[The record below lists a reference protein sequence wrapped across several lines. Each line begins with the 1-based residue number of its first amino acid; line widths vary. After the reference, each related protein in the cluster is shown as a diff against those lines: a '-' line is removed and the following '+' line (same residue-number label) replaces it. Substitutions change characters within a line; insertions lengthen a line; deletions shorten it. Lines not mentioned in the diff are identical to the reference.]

1 MIYLFDEN
9 EKLFKVLKKESLK
22 SADQTY
28 SLTTENYVSD
38 RLTIETK
45 GMNANEVEQAHFM
58 AIQSLEDRH
67 KFHYFFIARKETDK
81 TTILEGVQSG
91 IEELR
96 KTPVY
101 DKRPRG
107 LSARNVIEDLLRD
120 TNWIPRFIADTGL
133 KNTNLYYTSVFEA
146 LKKVCKVW
154 GLEMQF
160 FVEMNGNQIGARYID
175 FKKKIGEATGKRV
188 VYGHN
193 ALKILNESES
203 TNLFTALIGRGK
215 GEQVSSAEETGNQVD
230 GYGRKINFEE
240 IVWSKSK
247 GNPVDK
253 PAGQKYVEI
262 PEMTQ
267 KYGILNADGTRRAKI
282 GFIDFGDE
290 EDKEA
295 LLQQTYEAL
304 KDASR
309 PKLTLKTSSVYLKN
323 VGIGDTIRVVRHDR
337 KLDYETRVFEIT
349 INRLNNKSSDIKLG
363 DRTSQSNE
371 AKIQSAADR
380 AVEEFVEGNFN
391 DFIQN
396 LPDFLPTAD
405 GFNNN
410 WYSDEDPT
418 VTYPKKV
425 MIGDIWYKPDP
436 EHEGHKIMLRW
447 TGEMWEEILRTYNAE
462 RLKEQIEAEMAEV
475 DGKMKSL
482 DAEMRSRVAD
492 LLNKA
497 GLAQST
503 GEEAKRLAEK
513 ANADLVKERER
524 SNSAIQGALSE
535 ARRLDQEER
544 KATERAI
551 LAAKTGAVVEAT
563 NLLNVAK
570 RALENDLSNAN
581 RLILE
586 SKRILESQ
594 VSGVSTELTKTNDTI
609 KTLAKK
615 TDVDRVNQR
624 LSSAETSITQQAGQ
638 ISLKAN
644 QQTVD
649 GLTNRVRSAES
660 SITQQANQIA
670 LKANTSD
677 VNTLKNRVL
686 TAESSLTVQSGQIA
700 AKANKTDVDTLSSKV
715 SRAESSLQVQAGQIA
730 AKASKTD
737 VDNMGQRIATAEAS
751 LTAQAGEIAQRV
763 RKSDFDRET
772 GRLSTVEASVRNL
785 GDRVTTEISRTE
797 AKIPSSVGL
806 RNLILKSADFGNPY
820 KQNGSRTT
828 VTAPGDFFEIYSQGY
843 TSNAWGGT
851 GFNLSA
857 DTLRA
862 DEDYSFYTQVYF
874 DSTAP
879 LDGAFVIQFKD
890 HSLNKNYFSY
900 AVDTSVKDRWI
911 DVAFTFKPRET
922 HSVKNYELF
931 IYFVKNGRA
940 RLKPPI
946 MVEGRLIPTS
956 HVPAPED
963 TIQEI
968 QSVKTI
974 ITQTA
979 EGVTQ
984 LSTKVNQ
991 NKDKLTQQETRVNQ
1005 LIGEV
1010 SSKVSKTEYDNLKR
1024 TVDNQTTQLRQTTES
1039 INLKADRTL
1048 VTTVQTAAT
1057 EAKNLANS
1065 ATAKANQADSKATDA
1080 TTKANQASSKADSA
1094 VNTAG
1099 QASEKATSADSKA
1112 TSAITKADNA
1122 STKADSAVNTANQA
1136 SQKATSAE
1144 NKANGATAKAE
1155 DATRK
1160 AAEAMGKS
1168 VDALAKAGLVDT
1180 KAAEALAKAIQNSQS
1195 ISRAQAELQVTN
1207 DAIKTK
1213 VSKVDFDLAN
1223 RKLATAETT
1232 INTLAGQIST
1242 KLSRTEVVQ
1251 TIESKGY
1258 QTAAQVDSKITSKG
1272 YQTANQVDSLVQA
1285 KGYQTA
1291 GQVEAA
1297 ITSKGY
1303 VTTSTFSNTI
1313 QQTER
1318 GMTARIAQV
1327 ETRIPSS
1334 FSHRNLMR
1342 GTSDIWG
1349 PFRDIT
1355 LKENW
1360 LFDLGQVSFGDQTGI
1375 YPDTKVN
1382 LFVYVSADNIV
1393 LDESV
1398 ANRRMY
1404 VQGRIRDSG
1413 GNWTWTNW
1421 TRYHPFAGKWS
1432 RNLNVGNNYALIKVS
1447 GVVTREMYQNSKGF
1461 ELQMRIDGVKSGK
1474 FHIRALMLT
1483 TGDVA
1488 PDYWS
1493 PAPEDFA
1500 TTIALHE
1507 VRDTVDSHTRTL
1519 TAQGRTIS
1527 QFTQTAEGIVSRV
1540 ASTESG
1546 VARLDGRANFVESAL
1561 NATKTEVSQLA
1572 GSWAVRNLRSTGE
1585 IVNQINLNND
1595 GLVRIQ
1601 GKKIRLTGDTMIDR
1615 AVIQAAHIAS
1625 VNASTITTG
1634 TLNAGDVNIINMNA
1648 SNIVT
1653 GQMSANRIRGG
1664 TISALNDR
1672 SQINLQNGRFY
1683 VSDNEA
1689 GFFRIDSNAS
1699 TMGLKFIN
1707 TPITIAGTARKV
1719 SRVILG
1725 GDRRNESSDSNFGWD
1740 KGGFTGIVISTI
1752 QGTRANENWQSDDLQ
1767 IVSDRVVFSHSYY
1780 RDDQTNIPQ
1789 QGWEMHTFI
1798 GNSPRQ
1804 GHVVLR
1810 PYNIDKNLGIIDTGN
1825 VYLWPRKDKGV
1836 SLIQVLRELK
1846 IAFVHIKNAGWSE
1859 DARRAIISSIDK
1871 LSSMGI

>member
-9 EKLFKVLKKESLK
+9 EKLFKILKKESLK

-45 GMNANEVEQAHFM
+45 GMDTGEVEKAHFM

-101 DKRPRG
+101 DKRPRN

-120 TNWIPRFIADTGL
+120 TNWVPRFIADTGL

-175 FKKKIGEATGKRV
+175 FQKRIGTATGKRV

-193 ALKILNESES
+193 ALKILSESES

-215 GEQVSSAEETGNQVD
+215 GEQVSSAEETGNQAD

-290 EDKEA
+290 EDREA

-304 KDASR
+304 KASSR
-309 PKLTLKTSSVYLKN
+309 PQLTLKTSSVYLKK

-349 INRLNNKSSDIKLG
+349 INRINNKSTDIKLG

-380 AVEEFVEGNFN
+380 ALEEFIEGDFN
-391 DFIQN
+391 NFIQN
-396 LPDFLPTAD
+396 IPDFLPTAD

-410 WYSDEDPT
+410 WYSQEDPI
-418 VTYPKKV
+418 VTHPKKV

-447 TGEMWEEILRTYNAE
+447 TGEMWEELLRTYNAE
-462 RLKEQIEAEMAEV
+462 RLKEQIEAEMATV
-475 DGKMKSL
+475 DSRLKGL
-482 DAEMRSRVAD
+482 DAELKSRVAD
-492 LLNKA
+492 LLAKA

-503 GEEAKRLAEK
+503 GDEAKRLAEK
-513 ANADLVKERER
+513 ANADLTKERER

-544 KATERAI
+544 RATERAI
-551 LAAKTGAVVEAT
+551 QTARAGAVTEAT
-563 NLLNVAK
+563 NLVNVAK
-570 RALENDLSNAN
+570 RALEVDLSGAN

-586 SKRILESQ
+586 TKRTLENQ

-624 LSSAETSITQQAGQ
+624 LSTAETSITQQANQ
-638 ISLKAN
+638 IALKAN

-649 GLTNRVRSAES
+649 SLANRVQSAES

-677 VNTLKNRVL
+677 VNTLKNRVS
-686 TAESSLTVQSGQIA
+686 TAESSLTVQAGQIA
-700 AKANKTDVDTLSSKV
+700 AKANKSDVDTLSGKV

-737 VDNMGQRIATAEAS
+737 VDNMGQRIAAAEAS
-751 LTAQAGEIAQRV
+751 LRVQAGEIAQRV
-763 RKSDFDRET
+763 KKSDFDRET
-772 GRLSTVEASVRNL
+772 GRLSNVEASVRNL
-785 GDRVTTEISRTE
+785 GDRVTTDISRTE
-797 AKIPSSVGL
+797 AKIPNSVGL

-828 VTAPGDFFEIYSQGY
+828 ITAPGDFFEIYSQGY

-851 GFNLSA
+851 GFNLST

-874 DSTAP
+874 DSSAP
-879 LDGAFVIQFKD
+879 IDGSFVIQFKD

-946 MVEGRLIPTS
+946 LVKGKLIPTS

-963 TIQEI
+963 AIQEI
-968 QSVKTI
+968 QSVKTT

-979 EGVTQ
+979 EGTRQ
-984 LSTKVNQ
+984 LSTKLVQ
-991 NKDKLTQQETRVNQ
+991 AENKISRHETQVNQ
-1005 LIGEV
+1005 LIGDV
-1010 SSKVSKTEYDNLKR
+1010 SSKVSQTDYDNLKR
-1024 TVDNQTTQLRQTTES
+1024 TVDGHTTEMRQTKES
-1039 INLKADRTL
+1039 INLKADKTL
-1048 VTTVQTAAT
+1048 VTTVQTTAT
-1057 EAKNLANS
+1057 EAKNLANSANSKSDS
-1065 ATAKANQADSKATDA
+1065 ATAKANQADSKATSA
-1080 TTKANQASSKADSA
+1080 NAKAEQ
-1094 VNTAG
+1094 
-1099 QASEKATSADSKA
+1099 
-1112 TSAITKADNA
+1112 A
-1122 STKADSAVNTANQA
+1122 STKADSAVSTANQA

-1144 NKANGATAKAE
+1144 SKADGATAKAE
-1155 DATRK
+1155 DAARK
-1160 AAEAMGKS
+1160 SAEAMTKS
-1168 VDALAKAGLVDT
+1168 VDALSKAGLVDA
-1180 KAAEALAKAIQNSQS
+1180 KAAEALTKAIQNSQS
-1195 ISRAQAELQVTN
+1195 ISRTQAELQVAN
-1207 DAIKTK
+1207 EAIQQK

-1223 RKLATAETT
+1223 RKLATAETQ

-1258 QTAAQVDSKITSKG
+1258 QTASQVDSKITSKG
-1272 YQTANQVDSLVQA
+1272 YQTASQVDSLVQA

-1303 VTTSTFSNTI
+1303 VTKSTFSNTI

-1318 GMTARIAQV
+1318 GLVSRIAQV
-1327 ETRIPSS
+1327 ETKIPEGYGGANLILEGARQTAGQYWRNSTLSKHGYYHNGEKYHFQLNTEQSGEITSS
-1334 FSHRNLMR
+1334 SNRFKVKRNTKYTLSFWTYSSGNMTNFDVFFLGRKKGETKDFTVINLIINKKSPSPHRA
-1342 GTSDIWG
+1342 
-1349 PFRDIT
+1349 
-1355 LKENW
+1355 E
-1360 LFDLGQVSFGDQTGI
+1360 
-1375 YPDTKVN
+1375 
-1382 LFVYVSADNIV
+1382 YVTV
-1393 LDESV
+1393 TF
-1398 ANRRMY
+1398 
-1404 VQGRIRDSG
+1404 DSG
-1413 GNWTWTNW
+1413 ETDEGYIRFDNNGSKDGKVAIFGFAEVMLVEGSTPA
-1421 TRYHPFAGKWS
+1421 RYSPS
-1432 RNLNVGNNYALIKVS
+1432 PD
-1447 GVVTREMYQNSKGF
+1447 
-1461 ELQMRIDGVKSGK
+1461 EL
-1474 FHIRALMLT
+1474 
-1483 TGDVA
+1483 
-1488 PDYWS
+1488 
-1493 PAPEDFA
+1493 A

-1519 TAQGRTIS
+1519 TAQGRSIS
-1527 QFTQTAEGIVSRV
+1527 QFTQTSEGIVSRV
-1540 ASTESG
+1540 ASAESG

-1561 NATKTEVSQLA
+1561 NSTKTEVSQLA
-1572 GSWAVRNLRSTGE
+1572 GSWAVRNLTNSGT
-1585 IVNQINLNND
+1585 VLNQLNLNKD
-1595 GLVRIQ
+1595 GSVKIDGKLVQITGQTYIQ
-1601 GKKIRLTGDTMIDR
+1601 DGVITNAKIANVDAGKMR
-1615 AVIQAAHIAS
+1615 
-1625 VNASTITTG
+1625 TG
-1634 TLNAGDVNIINMNA
+1634 TLDAGQVNLINLDASKISTGGMDAKFIRGGVLSSLNGATRFDLQNGELNFMTNSPAIRRVVAGLPNQFVRFATGFESSDGTFSNLHKRRTVNSSVSSASFGVNRSGWEVTNTGSFTGINVFASGPAQGDNVVDRIGIHSDILVVSHNTIEGQRGWIFENWVPDVNQKRLYTMRPMHNDHVNYKAYIGTSEYPIDDIFTLEMTFRGHRLA
-1648 SNIVT
+1648 AILKDI
-1653 GQMSANRIRGG
+1653 ANRIGHSG
-1664 TISALNDR
+1664 WA
-1672 SQINLQNGRFY
+1672 
-1683 VSDNEA
+1683 DN
-1689 GFFRIDSNAS
+1689 
-1699 TMGLKFIN
+1699 MG
-1707 TPITIAGTARKV
+1707 
-1719 SRVILG
+1719 
-1725 GDRRNESSDSNFGWD
+1725 
-1740 KGGFTGIVISTI
+1740 
-1752 QGTRANENWQSDDLQ
+1752 
-1767 IVSDRVVFSHSYY
+1767 
-1780 RDDQTNIPQ
+1780 
-1789 QGWEMHTFI
+1789 
-1798 GNSPRQ
+1798 
-1804 GHVVLR
+1804 
-1810 PYNIDKNLGIIDTGN
+1810 
-1825 VYLWPRKDKGV
+1825 
-1836 SLIQVLRELK
+1836 
-1846 IAFVHIKNAGWSE
+1846 
-1859 DARRAIISSIDK
+1859 
-1871 LSSMGI
+1871 